1 MVSKKRAALHEAE
14 LKATVKKLSSKLER
28 AEAKAER
35 WKKTADRHKSAAA
48 QSEAQTKKLRKR
60 LAKAIASSRPATAA
74 LEVVPVEVQ
83 TPVEVETPVVVA
95 TEAPATP
102 DASWTVAQ
110 LRDEA
115 RARGLTGLSG
125 KPKAEL
131 LAALS

>member
-1 MVSKKRAALHEAE
+1 MVSKKRAASNEAE

-60 LAKAIASSRPATAA
+60 LAKAIASSRPAKAA
-74 LEVVPVEVQ
+74 PEVVPVEVV
-83 TPVEVETPVVVA
+83 PVEVETPVVVA
-95 TEAPATP
+95 TEEPATP
-102 DASWTVAQ
+102 DAGWTVAQ